1 MRNGKRTYTNFTSAQ
16 LKLIQK
22 NNGKITLKELSELL
36 EINYSNLSGALS
48 YHKIVFE
55 PFRKKRISRCVDD
68 SKMTKE
74 FNEEGEALLT
84 DEIMINYSYGSNSN

>member
-1 MRNGKRTYTNFTSAQ
+1 M
-16 LKLIQK
+16 
-22 NNGKITLKELSELL
+22 
-36 EINYSNLSGALS
+36 
-48 YHKIVFE
+48 
-55 PFRKKRISRCVDD
+55 CDD